1 MEEKQKFPR
10 ATEVIANLPQRDT
23 YDKSHGSGNPH
34 MNPDE
39 NPLRESETWKSH
51 RPAKPVKPAKK

>member
-1 MEEKQKFPR
+1 MEEKQKFPK

-34 MNPDE
+34 LQPGE
-39 NPLRESETWKSH
+39 LQGSEAWKSH